1 MTEWLWYVEV
11 VGVRVPNSQTG
22 STVAKPLLSVEA
34 IYDEALRVLATDGA
48 AGLNARNLS
57 SRLRCS
63 TKTLYQ
69 QVGNRDA
76 LVRGV
81 VARAFGSIDI
91 DFSTDM
97 DWQDSVRTWCHALRS
112 ALTARPDLCSLM
124 TTADRGVVIGYVTQL
139 IRVLTR
145 HGFSHDDAIRA
156 CGILVHVTL
165 SMTLA
170 DMAAPGQ
177 WDDPA
182 VFDTTVRWLIDG
194 MEAAAGG

>member
-1 MTEWLWYVEV
+1 
-11 VGVRVPNSQTG
+11 
-22 STVAKPLLSVEA
+22 VAKPLLSAEA

-48 AGLNARNLS
+48 AGLTIRNLS
-57 SRLRCS
+57 TRLRCS
-63 TKTLYQ
+63 PKILYR

-81 VARAFGSIDI
+81 VARAFVSIDL
-91 DFSTDM
+91 DLSTDM
-97 DWQDSVRTWCHALRS
+97 GWQDSVRTWCHALRS

-124 TTADRGVVIGYVTQL
+124 TTADRGVVIGYVVQL
-139 IRVLTR
+139 IPVLAR
-145 HGFSHDDAIRA
+145 HGFSHDDAVGA

-177 WDDPA
+177 WDDPE
-182 VFDTTVRWLIDG
+182 VFDTTIRWLVNG
-194 MEAAAGG
+194 MAAQAHGETRG

>member
-1 MTEWLWYVEV
+1 M
-11 VGVRVPNSQTG
+11 
-22 STVAKPLLSVEA
+22 AKPLLSAEA

-48 AGLNARNLS
+48 AGLTFRNLS
-57 SRLRCS
+57 TRLRCS
-63 TKTLYQ
+63 PKTLYR

-81 VARAFGSIDI
+81 VARAFVSIGL

-97 DWQDSVRTWCHALRS
+97 GWQDSVRTWCHALRS

-124 TTADRGVVIGYVTQL
+124 TTADRGVVIGYVVQL
-139 IRVLTR
+139 IPVLAR
-145 HGFSHDDAIRA
+145 HGFSHDDAVGA

-177 WDDPA
+177 WDDPE
-182 VFDTTVRWLIDG
+182 VFDTTIRWLING
-194 MEAAAGG
+194 MEAEAHGETRG